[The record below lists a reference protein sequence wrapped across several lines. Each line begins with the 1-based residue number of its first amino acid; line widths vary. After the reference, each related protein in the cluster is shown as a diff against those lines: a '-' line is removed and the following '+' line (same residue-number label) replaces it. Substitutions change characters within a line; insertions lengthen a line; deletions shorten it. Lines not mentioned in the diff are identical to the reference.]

1 MFLKLLD
8 TKTARVKEVK
18 VSCDWSCTVHDLFV
32 EVSTLIKQKNIY

>member
-18 VSCDWSCTVHDLFV
+18 VSCDWSCTVGTVFLFKRIF
-32 EVSTLIKQKNIY
+32 EFFR